1 MNHPYPFPTLPYPFN
16 FPFPIKHITLIF
28 ESLHFTQT
36 CPFLTAFLPFV
47 ESILHEIQPSFHLTY
62 LGTFRAG
69 RGRQLLSSPSP

>member
-36 CPFLTAFLPFV
+36 CPSLDSLSPLCR
-47 ESILHEIQPSFHLTY
+47 INPS
-62 LGTFRAG
+62 
-69 RGRQLLSSPSP
+69 